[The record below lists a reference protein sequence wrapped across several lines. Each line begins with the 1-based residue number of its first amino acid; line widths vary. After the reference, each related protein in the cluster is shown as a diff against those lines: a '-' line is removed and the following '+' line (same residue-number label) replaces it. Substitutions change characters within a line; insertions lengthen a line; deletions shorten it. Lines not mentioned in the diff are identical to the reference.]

1 MLYNSKAFLLMTSS
15 YKDNFE
21 ECCNDNKIYI
31 VVATYYY
38 QRKYAPFVQNLVL
51 LISKCFLACK
61 KAVLRAVPPFRI
73 LSDSWLQARYKEMSK
88 SSYFTDMYRNNIE
101 HNIIFVGRS
110 YRSLL
115 VHPSNFVLLKCQFYA

>member
-1 MLYNSKAFLLMTSS
+1 MLYSKVFLLMTSS

-21 ECCNDNKIYI
+21 ECSNDNKIYI

-38 QRKYAPFVQNLVL
+38 QHKYAPFVQNLVS

-61 KAVLRAVPPFRI
+61 KALRAVPPFRI

-88 SSYFTDMYRNNIE
+88 SSYFTDMYPNNIE

-110 YRSLL
+110 YR
-115 VHPSNFVLLKCQFYA
+115 